1 MTRANNLLKYM
12 NNVGKRV
19 EINTALLLY
28 KVLVRSTFDY
38 GSMFFF
44 PDLEIQKKMEK
55 IQYQGLRTALGYR
68 NSAPKNVILEEAKI
82 VNLRERG

>member
-44 PDLEIQKKMEK
+44 SDLEIQKNGKDSISRVK
-55 IQYQGLRTALGYR
+55 DSIRIQ
-68 NSAPKNVILEEAKI
+68 E
-82 VNLRERG
+82 

>member
-1 MTRANNLLKYM
+1 MKNYILLHKKETIEKMTRANNLLKYM
-12 NNVGKRV
+12 NNVGKGM

-28 KVLVRSTFDY
+28 KV
-38 GSMFFF
+38 
-44 PDLEIQKKMEK
+44 
-55 IQYQGLRTALGYR
+55 LRTALGYR

>member
-1 MTRANNLLKYM
+1 MNEELDFTTQKKEIIEKMTRENNLLKYM
-12 NNVGKRV
+12 NNVGKGM

-28 KVLVRSTFDY
+28 KVLVRLIFDY

-55 IQYQGLRTALGYR
+55 IQ
-68 NSAPKNVILEEAKI
+68 
-82 VNLRERG
+82 